1 LHGGILT
8 AISAFAIYA
17 AVKDYDKVGFIPS
30 FGGIMITITITI
42 CGYAVYRRI
51 VNGRWDRNPG
61 GD

>member
-1 LHGGILT
+1 LNGGILT
-8 AISAFAIYA
+8 TISAFAIYA

-30 FGGIMITITITI
+30 FGGIMITI

-51 VNGRWDRNPG
+51 VNGRWDRSPG